1 MSDSPGGRAAI
12 EIVGAYYE
20 QQLAVLLGHVAD
32 AVERFGRGELSALE
46 ADGVMFQYSRA
57 AKKLWS
63 FCYVGSSRDAA
74 RFIAASDE
82 VDWWA
87 RGAYRHR

>member
-1 MSDSPGGRAAI
+1 MSKNPEGRAAI

-20 QQLAVLLGHVAD
+20 RHLAELLSQVAD
-32 AVERFGRGELSALE
+32 AVERFSRGELSALE

-63 FCYVGSSRDAA
+63 FCYVTSTAEAA
-74 RFIAASDE
+74 RSIADSDR
-82 VDWWA
+82 V
-87 RGAYRHR
+87 